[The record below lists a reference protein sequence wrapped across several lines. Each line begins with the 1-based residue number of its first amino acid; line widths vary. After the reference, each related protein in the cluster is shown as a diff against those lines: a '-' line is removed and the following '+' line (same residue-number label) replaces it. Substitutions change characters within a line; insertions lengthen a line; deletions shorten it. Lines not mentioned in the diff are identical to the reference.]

1 MQMVEAGELALDDL
15 AADHLPPN
23 LDFDSNGATIRN
35 LLGQRSGIPD
45 YYPAVHD
52 GLSADLLQV
61 WTPTDLLQLVTADR
75 ARPVVP
81 STTRTPTIC
90 CLDW

>member
-1 MQMVEAGELALDDL
+1 MVEAGELALDDL
-15 AADHLPPN
+15 AADHLPPD

-35 LLGQRSGIPD
+35 LLGQRGIPD

-52 GLSADLLQV
+52 GLSADLLRV

-75 ARPVVP
+75 ARR
-81 STTRTPTIC
+81 SFFTTRTPTIC